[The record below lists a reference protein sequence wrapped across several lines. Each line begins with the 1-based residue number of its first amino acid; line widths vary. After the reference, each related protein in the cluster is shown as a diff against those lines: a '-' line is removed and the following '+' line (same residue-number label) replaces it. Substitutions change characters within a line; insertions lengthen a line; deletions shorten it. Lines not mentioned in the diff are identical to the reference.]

1 MRVRRNLSIAVGS
14 AAMAAA
20 VAGSTSAAA
29 GGAAA
34 VAATA
39 TVAISP
45 SVVHV
50 RDAAAAPPSTAY
62 CEAHFKIACYEPAQI
77 QQAYNLGP
85 LFSKGITGKG
95 QTIVIV
101 DSYGSPTVRYDLTKF
116 DQTFHLPNP
125 PSLKIIQRRPGAEVP
140 AHL

>member
-1 MRVRRNLSIAVGS
+1 MRVRRPLSIAVGS

-20 VAGSTSAAA
+20 VAGSTSVAA

-39 TVAISP
+39 AVAISP
-45 SVVHV
+45 AAVHA
-50 RDAAAAPPSTAY
+50 RDAQSAPLTTAY
-62 CEAHFKIACYEPAQI
+62 CETHYQIACYEPGQI
-77 QQAYNLGP
+77 QKAYNLGP

-101 DSYGSPTVRYDLTKF
+101 DSYGSPTVGHDLGVFDKKF
-116 DQTFHLPNP
+116 GLPNP
-125 PSLKIIQRRPGAEVP
+125 PSLQVIQP
-140 AHL
+140 AGPVAK